1 MISMSH
7 TIKIWFMI
15 NIMIII
21 WQYKY
26 KYFYIKF

>member
-1 MISMSH
+1 MISMSY
-7 TIKIWFMI
+7 TIKIGFMI